1 MLVVG
6 GIHIGTQL
14 VGGLPELLSSSF
26 RNCCSALFMKILEV
40 DRSESAKMPYRKF
53 SFGMQFAK

>member
-1 MLVVG
+1 
-6 GIHIGTQL
+6 
-14 VGGLPELLSSSF
+14 
-26 RNCCSALFMKILEV
+26 MKILEV